1 MSEEDTKRSWLRR
14 RMPAV
19 LAALALGVAG
29 VAWAGCGDDN
39 NDETVD
45 AGEVQTQIEQGVEEA
60 TEGVEKGV
68 EEAKKGVEEGEEKA
82 REGVEKGTEEAEKGI
97 EKGKEE
103 AQKGI
108 EEGEKY
114 EDRYSP

>member
-1 MSEEDTKRSWLRR
+1 MSEEGTKRAGARR
-14 RMPAV
+14 RLPALLV
-19 LAALALGVAG
+19 ALTIAVAG
-29 VAWAGCGDDN
+29 VAWAGCGDDSS
-39 NDETVD
+39 DETVD
-45 AGEVQTQIEQGVEEA
+45 TGEVQSQIEKGVEEA

-68 EEAKKGVEEGEEKA
+68 EEAKQGI
-82 REGVEKGTEEAEKGI
+82 EKGTEEAEKGI